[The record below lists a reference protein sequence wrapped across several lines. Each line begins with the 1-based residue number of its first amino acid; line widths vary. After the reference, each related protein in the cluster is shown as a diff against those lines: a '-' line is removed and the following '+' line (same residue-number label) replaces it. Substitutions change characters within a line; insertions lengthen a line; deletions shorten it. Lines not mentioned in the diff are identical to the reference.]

1 LKAKS
6 NKRGKR
12 GLDAKAEKS
21 TGIKLVDKQ
30 ADNQTDAPLKDVAYY
45 QLLAGKL
52 TDGSITQQERRL
64 LDQWYDDFQ
73 QQGNVS
79 SAVDP
84 NSIVEGSTA
93 AEQNAEP
100 NADQNANQLNDQ
112 HNSQSAMLDQE
123 AVDNELVLR
132 LPPAIAISE
141 AAHAR
146 KLKAG
151 IDKRIKRANSIK
163 KDTENED
170 FTSGDLNYPKGRGQ
184 IKIKRWLS
192 AAAVLLILIAG
203 LWFLRPLLQG
213 ASDEVVISGGLQH
226 QAMGAPG
233 HTGAVLRLS
242 GGKTIV
248 LDSLKDGV
256 VLQQGDVKIVKE
268 NGALKYIGKSN
279 KIVYNDVV
287 TDKGRQWHMY
297 LPDGTQVWL
306 NAGSSLHFPVCFK
319 GQKERIVTL
328 TGEAFFKVVHNDAQ
342 PFKVIAGTQV
352 IEDIGTSF
360 NVNAYLDEPQV
371 RTTLVEGALQVNNI
385 NLRPGWQ
392 ASSGKD
398 GQIRTHQVNTDEITA
413 WINGQLSLNN
423 VSVEEIMKQ
432 LSRWYNVTV
441 VYEGVV
447 PQRNLRLG
455 GLLDKN
461 AALPDIVKSLRDF
474 NIDVRLQNQ
483 QLVVGP

>member
-1 LKAKS
+1 M
-6 NKRGKR
+6 NI
-12 GLDAKAEKS
+12 
-21 TGIKLVDKQ
+21 TGETGDTE
-30 ADNQTDAPLKDVAYY
+30 APPDAPQDQAYY
-45 QLLAGKL
+45 QKLAGKL
-52 TDGSITQQERRL
+52 RDGSITPEERKM
-64 LDQWYDDFQ
+64 LDQWYDNFHQ
-73 QQGNVS
+73 Q
-79 SAVDP
+79 VDITGAFDQDRLVKGDRATGL
-84 NSIVEGSTA
+84 NK
-93 AEQNAEP
+93 EQNRG
-100 NADQNANQLNDQ
+100 QVKSQR
-112 HNSQSAMLDQE
+112 QSAGTDKE
-123 AVDNELVLR
+123 STDNELVIR
-132 LPPAIAISE
+132 LPPELAVSE
-141 AAHAR
+141 AAHSA
-146 KLKAG
+146 KLRAG
-151 IDKRIKRANSIK
+151 IDKKIKRAARIK
-163 KDTENED
+163 KRSEGED
-170 FTSGDLNYPKGRGQ
+170 KASRKSNTRSVTIRRGVTA
-184 IKIKRWLS
+184 
-192 AAAVLLILIAG
+192 AAAVLLLMAG
-203 LWFLRPLLQG
+203 LWFLRPMLRSSSKSVNVT
-213 ASDEVVISGGLQH
+213 ASLQH
-226 QAMGAPG
+226 HATPG

-268 NGALKYIGKSN
+268 NGSLKYLGKSN
-279 KIVYNDVV
+279 KTVYNDVV

-297 LPDGTQVWL
+297 LPDGSQVWL

-360 NVNAYLDEPQV
+360 NVNAYEDEAQV
-371 RTTLVEGALQVNNI
+371 RTTLVEGALKVNKVD
-385 NLRPGWQ
+385 LRPGWQ
-392 ASSGKD
+392 ASSGQN
-398 GQIRTHQVNTDEITA
+398 GQIQTRQVNTDEITA

-441 VYEGVV
+441 VYEGAV
-447 PQRNLRLG
+447 PRRNLRLG

-461 AALPDIVKSLRDF
+461 ASLEDIVKSLRDF